1 VQTGRQAACVPDIGK
16 TGPSA
21 LKERGEDVDTA
32 FVRNGKRSWSALVKP
47 PFDRGVV
54 ALDVGS
60 SGVRAAQFT
69 NPRRPKL
76 ERYAALPLPAGT
88 VNAGVVMDPAALAKV
103 LKELWVVGKFTSKQV
118 IFSVANDRVLV
129 RQLDLDW
136 MEPADFRKAL
146 PYSVADALPMSMDD
160 ANLDYHVIEEFPA
173 DEEQGLERTLR
184 VLVVSATR
192 DMIETFVTAMDE
204 AGLSA
209 KQAELAAFALIRA
222 AAASAEPVP
231 TDTAEAI
238 VDIGADTLT
247 VVTHTGGRPRFVR
260 TVGHL
265 GGRFITG
272 ELQQKFGWSFD
283 EAEQA
288 KTTYGLPRPRQADSG
303 EGGSAAVDHP
313 AQRAIADRVD
323 SVVAEVRTTLNF
335 FLSAGTG
342 VTRLSRIVLTGGG
355 ALLGGLDERISAA
368 LGVPVVGLTPPD
380 SVKLTGIAPDATV
393 EAGSIALLAGLA
405 LGVE

>member
-1 VQTGRQAACVPDIGK
+1 MNR
-16 TGPSA
+16 
-21 LKERGEDVDTA
+21 
-32 FVRNGKRSWSALVKP
+32 

-60 SGVRAAQFT
+60 SGLRAAQFVGKR
-69 NPRRPKL
+69 PYRGGSRVRHPKL
-76 ERYAALPLPAGT
+76 ERYAEVPLP
-88 VNAGVVMDPAALAKV
+88 VGVVSSGVVADPAALSRS
-103 LKELWVVGKFTSKQV
+103 LKELWATGKFTTKQV

-160 ANLDYHVIEEFPA
+160 ANLDYHVLEELPA
-173 DEEQGLERTLR
+173 EPEQGLERMLR

-192 DMIETFVTAMDE
+192 DMIETFVTALDA
-204 AGLSA
+204 AGLA
-209 KQAELAAFALIRA
+209 PRRAELAPFALIRA
-222 AAASAEPVP
+222 AAADAPAVEA
-231 TDTAEAI
+231 DTAEAI

-260 TVGHL
+260 TVGQL

-272 ELQQKFGWSFD
+272 DLQQKFGWSFD

-288 KTTYGLPRPRQADSG
+288 KTTYGLPGPRQAGD
-303 EGGSAAVDHP
+303 EGGTAALDHP
-313 AQRAIADRVD
+313 AQRAIAERVD

-342 VTRLSRIVLTGGG
+342 VTALSRIVLTGGG
-355 ALLGGLDERISAA
+355 SMLGGLDERIGNA
-368 LGVPVVGLTPPD
+368 LGVPVVGLTPPEA
-380 SVKLTGIAPDATV
+380 VKLPGMAPQAPSA
-393 EAGSIALLAGLA
+393 AGSVALLAGLA
-405 LGVE
+405 MGVE

>member
-1 VQTGRQAACVPDIGK
+1 MNR
-16 TGPSA
+16 
-21 LKERGEDVDTA
+21 
-32 FVRNGKRSWSALVKP
+32 

-60 SGVRAAQFT
+60 SGLRAAQFSSSRK
-69 NPRRPKL
+69 PRL
-76 ERYAALPLPAGT
+76 ERYAEAPLPSGT
-88 VNAGVVMDPAALAKV
+88 VNAGVVMDPAALSKA
-103 LKELWVVGKFTSKQV
+103 LKQLWSDGKFTTKQV
-118 IFSVANDRVLV
+118 VFSVANDRVLV

-146 PYSVADALPMSMDD
+146 PYSVADALPMSLDD
-160 ANLDYHVIEEFPA
+160 ANLDYHVLEELPA
-173 DEEQGLERTLR
+173 VPELGLDRTLR

-192 DMIETFVTAMDE
+192 DMIETFVTALDA
-204 AGLSA
+204 AGLSPRR
-209 KQAELAAFALIRA
+209 AELAPFALIRA
-222 AAASAEPVP
+222 AAAGAPSPEPG
-231 TDTAEAI
+231 TAEAI

-272 ELQQKFGWSFD
+272 ELQQKFGWSYQ
-283 EAEQA
+283 EAEDA
-288 KTTYGLPRPRQADSG
+288 KTTYGLPGQRKG
-303 EGGSAAVDHP
+303 EAEPGGIADHP
-313 AQRAIADRVD
+313 AQRAIAERVD

-342 VTRLSRIVLTGGG
+342 VTALSRIVLTGGG
-355 ALLGGLDERISAA
+355 SLLGGLDERIAAA

-380 SVKLTGIAPDATV
+380 SVKLAGVAPEALTG
-393 EAGSIALLAGLA
+393 AGSVALLAGLA

>member
-1 VQTGRQAACVPDIGK
+1 MNR
-16 TGPSA
+16 
-21 LKERGEDVDTA
+21 
-32 FVRNGKRSWSALVKP
+32 

-54 ALDVGS
+54 TLDVGS
-60 SGVRAAQFT
+60 SGLRAAQFSGG
-69 NPRRPKL
+69 RRPKL
-76 ERYAALPLPAGT
+76 ERYAAVPLPAGT
-88 VNAGVVMDPAALAKV
+88 VNAGVVVDPAALSKAF
-103 LKELWVVGKFTSKQV
+103 KELWGTGKFTTKQV

-160 ANLDYHVIEEFPA
+160 ANLDYHVLEELPA
-173 DEEQGLERTLR
+173 DPERGLERTLR

-192 DMIETFVTAMDE
+192 DMIETFVTALDA
-204 AGLSA
+204 AGLA
-209 KQAELAAFALIRA
+209 PRQAELAPFALIRA
-222 AAASAEPVP
+222 AAAGAGPAEP
-231 TDTAEAI
+231 DTAEAI

-272 ELQQKFGWSFD
+272 ELQHKFGWSFD
-283 EAEQA
+283 EAEEA
-288 KTTYGLPRPRQADSG
+288 KTTYGLPRPRQAG
-303 EGGSAAVDHP
+303 AEGGAAALDHP
-313 AQRAIADRVD
+313 AQRAIAERVD

-342 VTRLSRIVLTGGG
+342 VTRLTRILLTGGG
-355 ALLGGLDERISAA
+355 SLLGGLDERIGAA
-368 LGVPVVGLTPPD
+368 LGVPVVLLAPPD
-380 SVKLTGIAPDATV
+380 SVKLTGLTPEALTG
-393 EAGSIALLAGLA
+393 AGSIALLAGLA